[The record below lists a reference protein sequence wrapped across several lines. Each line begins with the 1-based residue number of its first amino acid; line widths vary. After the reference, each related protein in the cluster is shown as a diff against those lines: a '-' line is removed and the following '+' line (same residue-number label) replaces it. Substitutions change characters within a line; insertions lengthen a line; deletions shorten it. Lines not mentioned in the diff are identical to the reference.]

1 MSKLIEN
8 ITIKQFKK
16 EDLCLEDFNEERLC
30 DYCTLEEFY
39 EDIINTLSQET
50 DIVEFDNACK
60 SFIEQAKKIKVFK
73 KLPIRINYGCIKNYI
88 EEWYYDNA
96 SSIDY
101 DYEVDLSEK
110 AEILLDK
117 LTKEIH
123 KNNPVYESGAFVGYI
138 DLSNEVQEYIEDYRG
153 DK

>member
-1 MSKLIEN
+1 MNKLIEN

-16 EDLCLEDFNEERLC
+16 EDLCIEDFSEEHLY
-30 DYCTLEEFY
+30 DYCTIEEFY
-39 EDIINTLSQET
+39 EGIVNDLTQET

-60 SFIEQAKKIKVFK
+60 SYIEQAKHIKVFK
-73 KLPIRINYGCIKNYI
+73 KLPIRIDYGWIKNNI

-96 SSIDY
+96 SNIDY
-101 DYEVDLSEK
+101 DYEVELSKK
-110 AEILLDK
+110 AENLLEK
-117 LTKEIH
+117 LVKEIH
-123 KNNPVYESGAFVGYI
+123 KNNPVYRSGAFIGYI